1 MRNVTLKLTN
11 KIVILVAFGIF
22 FLLECHPL
30 DEEDAR
36 GDELEYNGD
45 GEEDDEEVP
54 ERSAEFQSMTKL
66 ISIC

>member
-1 MRNVTLKLTN
+1 M
-11 KIVILVAFGIF
+11 AFGIF